1 MVFPII
7 AGAIGAASVAWTL
20 ITGAVAVSSVVEL
33 GSGLVHLPNSGILD
47 ATLALV
53 KEICDL
59 SVDTTLKYARNLLFY
74 MMFFDLFF
82 SALQSLLSD
91 GSNPIS
97 MLINKILKYGFWLF
111 VLTNWKYL
119 ASTVVESL
127 AIVGGVGD
135 SGSNIGNFISHPS
148 AIIDK
153 GIDMASGFM
162 SLGLKETLTLSSLLK
177 GSFFGILFQMV
188 LVVLGSISV
197 FFAFFIVAINVIT
210 CMIEFHILSSLMLI
224 FIPLCVF
231 EKTEKFGS
239 QCINLVVATG
249 AKVMVTIFVTGIMM
263 QFFDVEGSK
272 NLFSFK
278 DKTDLSPAL
287 FAIGICLL
295 WTYISCEIPAMAQNL
310 LSGSLSLSFHGAS
323 GHAMAAMYK
332 TQQMVS
338 MGKSAASAATAGM
351 GMQASIADKFM
362 GTEKNNSE
370 TVAKMGSVG
379 RYAFEAGKKA
389 IDKAQR

>member
-7 AGAIGAASVAWTL
+7 AGAIGAASIAWTV
-20 ITGAVAVSSVVEL
+20 ITGALAVSSVVEL

-119 ASTVVESL
+119 ASTIVESL

-135 SGSNIGNFISHPS
+135 SVSNVGNFLSHPS
-148 AIIDK
+148 AIIDR
-153 GIDMASGFM
+153 GINMASGFM
-162 SLGLKETLTLSSLLK
+162 SLASKETLTLSSMMKGAFLGIFFQLFLVLL
-177 GSFFGILFQMV
+177 GTVAI
-188 LVVLGSISV
+188 
-197 FFAFFIVAINVIT
+197 FFAFFIVAINIVT

-239 QCINLVVATG
+239 QCINLVIATG
-249 AKVMVTIFVTGIMM
+249 AKVMVTVFVTGIMM
-263 QFFDVEGSK
+263 HFFDVEGTK

-332 TQQMVS
+332 SQQIGGMA
-338 MGKSAASAATAGM
+338 KSTASAATAGM

-362 GTEKNNSE
+362 GTGKNNSE

-379 RYAFEAGKKA
+379 RYACEAGKKA